1 MSFVAGGELSG
12 GIKYA
17 VGEMS
22 DTRPG
27 SKHLT
32 KLQTNV
38 RLSHEPHSFCTF
50 LLKDAEL
57 ARLLVH
63 NRQKLLYLNVAILTS
78 RLI

>member
-1 MSFVAGGELSG
+1 MSYMSFVAGGELSG

-17 VGEMS
+17 VGEMP

-50 LLKDAEL
+50 LLTFPPD
-57 ARLLVH
+57 
-63 NRQKLLYLNVAILTS
+63 YLCITDRNSYI
-78 RLI
+78 